1 MGNLFTKTDN
11 AREINRNFVKGI
23 NLQYFLNRAKTL
35 LIYGH
40 SYEATREYKDAL
52 RCYEEAIDIMQFLC
66 ECGLRKEMLVDIIRK
81 EMVFVIRKAIVLRNL
96 IEKHPDQPKPKD
108 LYDTTAKITT
118 RPDLKEALEILIE
131 DLPEDEQEVLLRI
144 KSCVNMQVPKV
155 QWDDI
160 IGLQAAK
167 TAIIE
172 AIVNPTIFK
181 KVLTS

>member
-1 MGNLFTKTDN
+1 M
-11 AREINRNFVKGI
+11 
-23 NLQYFLNRAKTL
+23 YFETSSKIILNNQSL
-35 LIYGH
+35 
-40 SYEATREYKDAL
+40 YE
-52 RCYEEAIDIMQFLC
+52 
-66 ECGLRKEMLVDIIRK
+66 
-81 EMVFVIRKAIVLRNL
+81 
-96 IEKHPDQPKPKD
+96 
-108 LYDTTAKITT
+108 TTAKITT
-118 RPDLKEALEILIE
+118 RPDPEEALEILIE